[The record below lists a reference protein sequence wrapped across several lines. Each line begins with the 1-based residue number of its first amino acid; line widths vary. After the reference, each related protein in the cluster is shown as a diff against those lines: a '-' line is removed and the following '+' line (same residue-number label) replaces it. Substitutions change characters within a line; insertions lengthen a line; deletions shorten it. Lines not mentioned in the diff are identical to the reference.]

1 MAFWQSK
8 HHVINTGFFFRARVR
23 SCGLSQSVTGL
34 YKQQFQFHRTRCQP
48 FHSKQSSEP
57 YPLILWVV
65 HPTQREALRSPPTL
79 QTGSTGALRN
89 SRVRSASRTRAT
101 WKTSTQFFPLRDL
114 HLWARWNIHWKAEN
128 RYRWLTLE
136 VLRIRAETTKLA
148 GFGGRTNGG
157 HMFEPVCA
165 VFIPVTVFIVAVR
178 VAPLLQSGLAHTR
191 KITSTREGWRLTGWW
206 TNREPLLRR
215 RVCVCVSV
223 CVICV

>member
-8 HHVINTGFFFRARVR
+8 HHVINTGF
-23 SCGLSQSVTGL
+23 CGSSQSVTGL
-34 YKQQFQFHRTRCQP
+34 YKQQFQFHRNRCQP
-48 FHSKQSSEP
+48 FHSKQNSEP

-65 HPTQREALRSPPTL
+65 HPNQREALRSPPTL

-89 SRVRSASRTRAT
+89 SRVSSASRTRTT

-136 VLRIRAETTKLA
+136 VLRIRAETTKLS

-178 VAPLLQSGLAHTR
+178 VAPLLQSGLAHTHT
-191 KITSTREGWRLTGWW
+191 TSPAQGKDEDWPADGPTESRFWGGG
-206 TNREPLLRR
+206 
-215 RVCVCVSV
+215 CVCVSV